1 MNRYF
6 IYARKSTDEADRQ
19 VRSIDAQLNELRD
32 LASKEGLAIVDEL
45 VESQT
50 AKDPGRP
57 VFNAMLDRVER
68 GEAEGI
74 LSWHPDRL
82 ARNSIDGGR
91 IIYLLDTGKLQAL
104 RFSIFWFEPTPQ
116 GKFMLNIAFGQSKYY
131 VDNLSENVKRGFRDK
146 VRRGIWPN
154 YAPFGYLNN
163 PKDGTIYPDPD
174 KAPFIR
180 KIFQL
185 YSTGRSSLQQL
196 ADTMFDLGLQTKK
209 RGRKL
214 SPANLQY
221 FLTNPIYYGLVRW
234 AGEDYEGV
242 HEPIVTKELFD
253 QAQRVMAH
261 RRNGKKKRPQK
272 YFMFRG
278 LFWCG
283 ECGAMFTTEQ
293 QKGHNYYRCTR
304 KKGACYQ
311 PYVREE
317 VLKEQVLAEVKKFLL
332 PLDWA
337 DKMLEEIQIRYQ
349 QSAQSRESSAQ
360 ALRDEIAAE
369 DARLDKLV
377 DAFISGDMEKDDY
390 QRKRREFVAAKM
402 DLKTKLEGLGRN
414 SNFRLEPAKKLI
426 NWSKELNKSVF
437 EGNWRALVQSLEN
450 LGSNHTIQNKTAR
463 LSVENQFAVL
473 AEAGRCDK
481 WRGRRDLNPRSP
493 P

>member
-1 MNRYF
+1 
-6 IYARKSTDEADRQ
+6 
-19 VRSIDAQLNELRD
+19 
-32 LASKEGLAIVDEL
+32 
-45 VESQT
+45 
-50 AKDPGRP
+50 
-57 VFNAMLDRVER
+57 
-68 GEAEGI
+68 
-74 LSWHPDRL
+74 
-82 ARNSIDGGR
+82 
-91 IIYLLDTGKLQAL
+91 
-104 RFSIFWFEPTPQ
+104 
-116 GKFMLNIAFGQSKYY
+116 
-131 VDNLSENVKRGFRDK
+131 
-146 VRRGIWPN
+146 
-154 YAPFGYLNN
+154 
-163 PKDGTIYPDPD
+163 
-174 KAPFIR
+174 
-180 KIFQL
+180 
-185 YSTGRSSLQQL
+185 
-196 ADTMFDLGLQTKK
+196 
-209 RGRKL
+209 
-214 SPANLQY
+214 
-221 FLTNPIYYGLVRW
+221 
-234 AGEDYEGV
+234 
-242 HEPIVTKELFD
+242 
-253 QAQRVMAH
+253 MAH

-332 PLDWA
+332 PGDWA
-337 DKMLEEIQIRYQ
+337 DRMLEEIQIRYQ

-360 ALRDEIAAE
+360 ALRDEIAATE
-369 DARLDKLV
+369 ARLDKLV

-390 QRKRREFVAAKM
+390 QRKRRELVAAKM

-414 SNFRLEPAKKLI
+414 SDFRLEPAKKLI

-473 AEAGRCDK
+473 AEAGRCVK